1 MQQMSYTGPEAG
13 GLATFDHVL
22 RNPIKR
28 LGADLHRAT
37 DYRTWREIA
46 LEMDRVQ
53 GLDAWKADDTSE
65 DYDHLLIKERLA
77 QMRALRRRADVRPL
91 VYMLHEGLHGNLA
104 NITNPA
110 LYNVA
115 RVGTKKL
122 VEDYVDEVARCLDYL
137 CAGDFPDF
145 GPDEK
150 ILFFK
155 RTGSVFGRSALML
168 SGGATLGMFHL
179 GVIKAL
185 HEHDLL
191 PRVLSGSSAGSIIA
205 AMVGVRDDR
214 QLPLI
219 FDPDGL
225 NLRAFQGVSLAHAL
239 RGKAVM
245 DAAQLENCLAQ
256 NIGEETFEQAFER
269 TRRIIGVTISPA
281 EPHQQGRLLNYLT
294 APNVFVARGVLA
306 SCAVPG
312 VFPPVML
319 EARDFSGRAVPY
331 MPSKRWVDG
340 TLSSDMP
347 MLRLARLHNVNHYIV
362 SQTNPH
368 IVPFMS
374 DRLPQRGLAP
384 LARELLTSSSRGAL
398 ALARKHIDPYGGG
411 RALGKLDNLVRQ
423 RYSGDINV
431 FPKHTP
437 KQLLRM
443 FANPSSEDIRQFISE
458 GERSTWPKLERIRI
472 QTRISRTFEACLM
485 VLKQRR
491 DLAAPRRLWA
501 VQGR

>member
-1 MQQMSYTGPEAG
+1 MSRREIK
-13 GLATFDHVL
+13 L
-22 RNPIKR
+22 R
-28 LGADLHRAT
+28 LADLYQAP
-37 DYRTWREIA
+37 DYRTWRQVA
-46 LEMDRVQ
+46 LELDRLQ
-53 GLDAWKADDTSE
+53 GHDAWKADETSD
-65 DYDHLLIKERLA
+65 DYDYLLIKDRLA

-91 VYMLHEGLHGNLA
+91 VYMLHEGLHGNLG
-104 NITNPA
+104 NLTNPA
-110 LYNVA
+110 LYEVA

-122 VEDYVDEVARCLDYL
+122 IEEYVEEVARCLDYI

-145 GPDEK
+145 GPDQK

-155 RTGSVFGRSALML
+155 RTGGVFGRSALML

-191 PRVLSGSSAGSIIA
+191 PRVISGSSAGAIIA
-205 AMVGVRDDR
+205 GMAGVRDDR
-214 QLPLI
+214 QLAPI
-219 FDPDGL
+219 FDADGL

-239 RGKAVM
+239 RGRAVM
-245 DAAQLENCLAQ
+245 DPARLEQCLAQ

-269 TRRIIGVTISPA
+269 TRRIIGVTVSPA

-294 APNVFVARGVLA
+294 APNVLVARAVLA

-340 TLSSDMP
+340 TLSSDLP

-374 DRLPQRGLAP
+374 DKLPRRGLAP
-384 LARELLTSSSRGAL
+384 LARELLTASSRGAL
-398 ALARKHIDPYGGG
+398 ALARKHIDPYGAG
-411 RALGKLDNLVRQ
+411 RALTKVDNILRQ

-431 FPKHTP
+431 FPRHSP
-437 KQLLRM
+437 AQLFRM
-443 FANPSSEDIRQFISE
+443 FANPSADDIRRFIAE
-458 GERSTWPKLERIRI
+458 GERATWPKLERIRT
-472 QTRISRTFEACLM
+472 QTRISRAFESCLLL
-485 VLKQRR
+485 LKQRR
-491 DLAAPRRLWA
+491 DLPPAPRRALRA
-501 VQGR
+501 VVSR